1 MAVKIEE
8 LLDGQKEMNKRID
21 SIENGANTDTNYY
34 FKTNLLLEEFKDF
47 DNKLKN
53 EETFFNLM
61 VCLNINVL

>member
-21 SIENGANTDTNYY
+21 SLENGANTDTNYY